1 MVFLGF
7 LLVAAAVVITVG
19 VVLDNTG
26 PAHLTVVGQTAP
38 GMDSQWQVFLAGGAV
53 ALVFIAGAMLTF
65 MGAGRMMRARR
76 DLRYLREEHEESL
89 STLEMEK
96 RRLQREL
103 ARVRQAGP
111 AQNATPQNAEA
122 SQPSDAASGSAGN
135 FGQRQPAS
143 AGRPASRPTNP
154 ALSPFFDRKD

>member
-7 LLVAAAVVITVG
+7 LLVAAALVVAVG

-26 PAHLTVVGQTAP
+26 PVHLTLFGETVP
-38 GMDSQWQVFLAGGAV
+38 GVDDQWQVFLAGAAV

-65 MGAGRMMRARR
+65 LGAGRVMRARR

-96 RRLQREL
+96 RQLQREL
-103 ARVRQAGP
+103 ARIRQSAAAAQPAAAQPAAPETGVPVAAG
-111 AQNATPQNAEA
+111 AATRPVA
-122 SQPSDAASGSAGN
+122 AAS
-135 FGQRQPAS
+135 RQQ
-143 AGRPASRPTNP
+143 NP
-154 ALSPFFDRKD
+154 AASPFFHRNE

>member
-7 LLVAAAVVITVG
+7 LLVAAAVVVTVG
-19 VVLDNTG
+19 VVVDNTG
-26 PAHLTVVGQTAP
+26 PTQLNLFGETAP
-38 GMDSQWQVFLAGGAV
+38 GVASQWQVFLAGGAV

-65 MGAGRMMRARR
+65 IGAGRMMRARR

-103 ARVRQAGP
+103 ARVRQAGAP
-111 AQNATPQNAEA
+111 GAPGSAGSPQAEA
-122 SQPSDAASGSAGN
+122 VSQISDAASAAAR
-135 FGQRQPAS
+135 RQPAS
-143 AGRPASRPTNP
+143 AGRSPAGPRNP